1 MTKEKVMNHSN
12 KCLLKLYVTY
22 FQNLEKNWLL
32 PPSPPKK
39 KKILF
44 LLDNQIK
51 SILMIAKRMLLQDCM
66 FTYSI

>member
-1 MTKEKVMNHSN
+1 MTEEKVMNHSN

-32 PPSPPKK
+32 PPAKK

-44 LLDNQIK
+44 LLDNQTK
-51 SILMIAKRMLLQDCM
+51 TILIIAKRMLLQDCM
-66 FTYSI
+66 FAYSI